1 MKKYLV
7 AGLLFW
13 LPIWVTVVIVRFI
26 VNTLDNIWVFFPA
39 QWHPTHIF
47 GRDIPGFGLF
57 ITFILL
63 ILTGV
68 LVTNYLG
75 SRIVGLS
82 ERLLAKIPLI
92 RSIYGTVK
100 QAASAIFTTNS
111 KAFKQAVLVEFP
123 RKGAFSIGF
132 QTNDHFPQAPSD
144 KKHITVFVP
153 TTPNPTSGFFVIV
166 AEDEVH
172 QLDMTVEDA
181 LKMIISLG
189 VINPAQL
196 AQQARKPSESKSDTQ
211 D

>member
-1 MKKYLV
+1 MKKYLI

-26 VNTLDNIWVFFPA
+26 VNALDNVWVLFPA
-39 QWHPTHIF
+39 YWHPAHLF
-47 GRDIPGFGLF
+47 GRDIPGLGLF

-63 ILTGV
+63 ILTGA

-75 SRIVGLS
+75 SRVVSLS

-100 QAASAIFTTNS
+100 QAASAVFTTNS
-111 KAFKQAVLVEFP
+111 KAFKHAVLVEFP
-123 RKGAFSIGF
+123 RKGALSIGF
-132 QTNDHFPQAPSD
+132 QTNDHFPQAPGSE
-144 KKHITVFVP
+144 KHITVFVP
-153 TTPNPTSGFFVIV
+153 TTPNPTSGFFVILP
-166 AEDEVH
+166 ETEVH
-172 QLDMTVEDA
+172 PLDMSVEDA

-196 AQQARKPSESKSDTQ
+196 GQVEKKPNI
-211 D
+211 